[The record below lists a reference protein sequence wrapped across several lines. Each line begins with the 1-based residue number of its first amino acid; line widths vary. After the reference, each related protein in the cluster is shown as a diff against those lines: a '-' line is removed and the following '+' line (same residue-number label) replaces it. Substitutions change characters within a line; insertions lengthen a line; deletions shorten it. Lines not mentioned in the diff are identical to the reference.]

1 MKLDQN
7 PVFRKIIVPW
17 YDSGPLCGIVL
28 AVMVAVFLFA
38 LTGIDV
44 IQARPEYHQHIWI
57 PVLLVVMSGLV
68 AVSISLRLIRRY
80 LYRVD
85 ATKQEQYTGLQSD

>member
-17 YDSGPLCGIVL
+17 YDSGPLCGILLV
-28 AVMVAVFLFA
+28 VMIAVFLFA

-44 IQARPEYHQHIWI
+44 IQGRPEYHQHIWI
-57 PVLLVVMSGLV
+57 PVLLIVMSGLV

-85 ATKQEQYTGLQSD
+85 ATKQEQYSGLQSD